1 MSATA
6 PDSPM
11 PSQSLVQSGLRGL
24 VLGWIW
30 LAALWCAAHFLT
42 QLPAWG
48 WLLAVLLLAIM
59 PAWGLWLAFMLRKKI
74 LRFQFAPQGRVGRW
88 LSGGWWAAC
97 KALLLALLL
106 CSTAL
111 WQAWFLASWEWALLA
126 LAVPLYLV
134 MMACLQAWLAPEFS
148 STTFA
153 WRWSQRAARVLLV
166 VALGGLWLYLM
177 ARSQDFG
184 RALTPAMEPAAL
196 DAVIAQIRS
205 APSGLVRWGLDS
217 LLALQVAGAAATDL
231 PQIPALRILLLA
243 LFGPVGML
251 LCIAAA
257 MQGASGCAFIWRQA
271 APPGG
276 GRNSAPLLG
285 VIGVLVLG
293 ILVQATASLDGLA
306 RTYESP
312 LALQRLPECER
323 IGQQFYRLGT
333 LDATRQLA
341 LQALG
346 KMQGAQALCQ
356 GMNGVEQQLDAAVER
371 YLDWYF
377 SLGAEW
383 GRILSLLTGDVGQF
397 LQNKLTE
404 TLLATP
410 GLDAWVQS
418 VQKQAQQ
425 GGSALTQAQQHINE
439 TLARHHLA
447 LDASQCIVR
456 TQVPQLPALDMLGNA
471 RQRLTASALG
481 ATGAGAFAAV
491 VAGKAMAKT
500 SMKAASKVLAKAAAK
515 QGLGKAGAAAAGAAV
530 GSVVPGVGTAAGAIA
545 GAVAG
550 ALIGVGIDWAAL
562 YAEEM
567 LTRDAMRADLQA
579 ALREQLQMQKT
590 ALGCGAASMTQ

>member
-11 PSQSLVQSGLRGL
+11 PSQSLVHGGLRGL
-24 VLGWIW
+24 VLGWTW

-148 STTFA
+148 STAFA
-153 WRWSQRAARVLLV
+153 WRWSQRAARALLV

-231 PQIPALRILLLA
+231 PQVPALRILLLA

-251 LCIAAA
+251 LCLAAA
-257 MQGASGCAFIWRQA
+257 MQGASGGAFIWRQA

-293 ILVQATASLDGLA
+293 VLVQTTASLDGLA
-306 RTYESP
+306 RTHESP

-404 TLLATP
+404 TLSATP
-410 GLDAWVQS
+410 GLEAWAQS

-425 GGSALTQAQQHINE
+425 GGAALTQAQQHINE

-500 SMKAASKVLAKAAAK
+500 SMKAASKVLAKAVAK

>member
-217 LLALQVAGAAATDL
+217 LLAQQVAGAAATDL

-425 GGSALTQAQQHINE
+425 GGAALTQAQQHINE

>member
-24 VLGWIW
+24 VLGWTW

>member
-1 MSATA
+1 
-6 PDSPM
+6 M

-24 VLGWIW
+24 VLGWTW

>member
-24 VLGWIW
+24 VLGWTW

-217 LLALQVAGAAATDL
+217 LLAQQVAGAAATDL
-231 PQIPALRILLLA
+231 PQMPALRILLLA

-251 LCIAAA
+251 LCLAAA
-257 MQGASGCAFIWRQA
+257 MQGASGSAFIWRQA
-271 APPGG
+271 APPVA